1 MPAQVR
7 FPQNL
12 RRLVDGRETVEVLA
26 PTVADAITELEGR
39 YNGVSDR
46 LLDESGHIR
55 GSVLVF
61 VNEEDVRFLQGE
73 QTPLREGDE
82 VSIIP
87 AYAGG

>member
-12 RRLVDGRETVEVLA
+12 RRLVDGRETVEVRA
-26 PTVADAITELEGR
+26 ATVADAIVELEGR
-39 YNGVSDR
+39 YNGVSHR
-46 LLDESGHIR
+46 LLDDTGHIR

-61 VNEEDVRFLQGE
+61 VNEEDVRFLQSE
-73 QTPLREGDE
+73 QTPLNDGDE